1 MTEITVQMVEG
12 SSGWHRHLPSELKVV
27 MVGAGD
33 GSEGSVQNADSWN
46 GKGR

>member
-1 MTEITVQMVEG
+1 MVEG
-12 SSGWHRHLPSELKVV
+12 SSGWHRHLPSELEMV

-33 GSEGSVQNADSWN
+33 GSEGLVQDFDGWN